1 MSLLL
6 APRTSYGYEM
16 ADRTKTKKKNK
27 TPYQNWLVPGLI
39 AIFFLAGIGFLV
51 KVMLTDVGP
60 RQKEKISIVTLLK
73 PPPPETKEKPP
84 EPEVP
89 KEAPK
94 QSIETPLDVPQPQD
108 QSPSQSQDNTPA
120 GSDLGVDGE
129 GGAGS
134 DGFGLV
140 GKKGGRAITLGNGG
154 GGMNRLN
161 LMAKFGRYVQ
171 KVQEEIRAQV
181 NRQLAQNGGIP
192 KGKYQTLVKI
202 TLSSNGS
209 VVTYK
214 ITNSSGQ
221 QKIDNAVREALAAIR
236 ITEPLPEG
244 MPSGMTIKIT
254 SQG

>member
-1 MSLLL
+1 M
-6 APRTSYGYEM
+6 TM
-16 ADRTKTKKKNK
+16 TKHKKKHNK
-27 TPYQNWLVPGLI
+27 TPYQNWLVPGIIGLV
-39 AIFFLAGIGFLV
+39 FLAGIGFLV
-51 KVMLTDVGP
+51 RVMLTDVGP
-60 RQKEKISIVTLLK
+60 RRKEQISTVTLLK
-73 PPPPETKEKPP
+73 PSPPEVKEKPP

-94 QSIETPLDVPQPQD
+94 EVTIAETPQTAQDQPQD
-108 QSPSQSQDNTPA
+108 QSQDNTPA

-140 GKKGGRAITLGNGG
+140 GKKGGRAITLGGGG
-154 GGMNRLN
+154 GGMTRLN
-161 LMAKFGRYVQ
+161 PLAKFGRYVQ

-181 NRQLAQNGGIP
+181 NRQLEQDGGIP

-202 TLSSNGS
+202 TLNSKGS

-214 ITNSSGQ
+214 ITSSSGQ
-221 QKIDNAVREALAAIR
+221 QKIDKAVREALAAIR
-236 ITEPLPEG
+236 ISEAPPEG
-244 MPSGMTIKIT
+244 MPGGMTIKIT

>member
-1 MSLLL
+1 MTD
-6 APRTSYGYEM
+6 P
-16 ADRTKTKKKNK
+16 KKKKKK
-27 TPYQNWLVPGLI
+27 TLYQIWLVPGVI
-39 AIFFLAGIGFLV
+39 GIVFLAGIGFLV
-51 KVMLTDVGP
+51 KVVLTDVGP
-60 RQKEKISIVTLLK
+60 RRKDQISTVTLLK
-73 PPPPETKEKPP
+73 PPPPEVKEKLP

-94 QSIETPLDVPQPQD
+94 QTIETPVEAPQPQD
-108 QSPSQSQDNTPA
+108 QPQDQSQDNTPA

-140 GKKGGRAITLGNGG
+140 GKKGGRAITLGGGG

-161 LMAKFGRYVQ
+161 LLAKFGRYVQ

-181 NRQLAQNGGIP
+181 NRQMEQDGGIP

-202 TLSSNGS
+202 TLNSKGS

-214 ITNSSGQ
+214 IINSSGQ
-221 QKIDNAVREALAAIR
+221 QKIDKAVREALAAIR
-236 ITEPLPEG
+236 ISESPPEG
-244 MPSGMTIKIT
+244 MPTGMTIKIA